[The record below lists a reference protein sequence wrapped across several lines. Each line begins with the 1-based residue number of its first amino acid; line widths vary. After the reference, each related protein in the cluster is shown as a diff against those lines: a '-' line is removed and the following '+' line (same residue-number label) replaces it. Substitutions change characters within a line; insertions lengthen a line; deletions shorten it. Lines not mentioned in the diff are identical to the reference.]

1 MFQFS
6 LYYIVLTT
14 LSVNGK
20 YKTQG
25 VRKLVRCLSGN
36 IGQTFLMSKLCS
48 WLILSQKD
56 AVIYAEITSAIIIAI
71 IITKTM
77 LFLRFKKRES

>member
-14 LSVNGK
+14 LSVDGK

-36 IGQTFLMSKLCS
+36 IGQTFLMLKLS
-48 WLILSQKD
+48 GWLILSQKD
-56 AVIYAEITSAIIIAI
+56 AVIYVETTSAIIIASQRRCYFYAPR
-71 IITKTM
+71 KED
-77 LFLRFKKRES
+77 LD